1 MTTRTIRVLLLDDS
15 VICRA
20 QLREILEIDDG
31 IQVVGEAHNGDQVL
45 RLIDEVTPH
54 ILLVDLQMPGTGG
67 QETIE
72 RVMAHHPLPILI
84 VTGQPEGVRREA
96 VFEAIRRGA
105 LHLAEKPAHGDQAAE
120 ARLRSTVRELSR
132 VRVVRH
138 VAGKLSRR
146 DGAPGLPTPMPPQP
160 LDGSSSPLLVGVAA
174 SAGGPRPLVSLIASW
189 PSDFPAAVAVVQH
202 LPIGF
207 TAAFAEFLQT
217 RVQLRVSLVKQIT
230 RFEAGHV
237 YLANDDEHLVAL
249 SEKQL
254 GPDRGPAID
263 GHRPAATVL
272 FESLA
277 ARLGARACGVILSG
291 MGKDGVA
298 GLVKMKARGALTLA
312 QEENGCAVYGMP
324 KAALDAGAVVAALDP
339 LAIAREVTT
348 WVSLQPS
355 LRPRPPR

>member
-1 MTTRTIRVLLLDDS
+1 MTIRVLILDDS
-15 VICRA
+15 AICRT
-20 QLREILEIDDG
+20 QLREILEQDDQ
-31 IQVVGEAHNGDQVL
+31 IQVVAEANNGDQVL
-45 RLIDEVTPH
+45 RLIDEASPQ

-72 RVMAHHPLPILI
+72 RVMAHQPLPILI
-84 VTGQPEGVRREA
+84 VTGQPEGVRRQA

-105 LHLAEKPAHGDQAAE
+105 LDLAEKPQHGDAKAE
-120 ARLRSTVRELSR
+120 ARLRAMVRELAR

-146 DGAPGLPTPMPPQP
+146 DGAPGLPTPIPPRP
-160 LDGSSSPLLVGVAA
+160 LDGSSSPLAVGVAA
-174 SAGGPRPLVSLIASW
+174 SAGGPRPLVSLLGAW
-189 PSDFPAAVAVVQH
+189 PVDFAAAVLVVQH
-202 LPIGF
+202 LPNGF
-207 TAAFAEFLQT
+207 TPAFAEFLQS
-217 RVQLRVSLVKQIT
+217 RIALRVTIVTQLT
-230 RFEAGHV
+230 RLEPGRV
-237 YLANDDEHLVAL
+237 YLANDDEHLIAL
-249 SEKQL
+249 SDKQI
-254 GPDRGPAID
+254 GPDRGPALD

-277 ARLGARACGVILSG
+277 ARLGARSCGVILSG

-324 KAALDAGAVVAALDP
+324 KAAVESGAVVAALDP
-339 LAIAREVTT
+339 IALAREVSG

-355 LRPRPPR
+355 GLPRAR

>member
-1 MTTRTIRVLLLDDS
+1 MPIRVLLLDDS
-15 VICRA
+15 AICRA
-20 QLREILEIDDG
+20 QLRDILELDDQ
-31 IQVVGEAHNGDQVL
+31 IEVVAEADNGDQVL
-45 RLIDEVTPH
+45 RLIDEVAPQM
-54 ILLVDLQMPGTGG
+54 LLVDLQMPGTGG

-84 VTGQPEGVRREA
+84 VTGQPEGVRRQA

-105 LHLAEKPAHGDQAAE
+105 LDLAEKPLHGDTKAE
-120 ARLRSTVRELSR
+120 ARLRAMVRELSR

-146 DGAPGLPTPMPPQP
+146 DGAPGLPTPIPPRP
-160 LDGSSSPLLVGVAA
+160 LDGSDSPLVVGVAA
-174 SAGGPRPLVSLIASW
+174 SAGGPRPLVSLLGAW
-189 PSDFPAAVAVVQH
+189 PVDFAAAVTVVQH
-202 LPIGF
+202 LPNGF
-207 TAAFAEFLQT
+207 TRAFAEFLQS
-217 RVQLRVSLVKQIT
+217 RIALRVTIVTQLT
-230 RFEAGHV
+230 RIEPGRV

-254 GPDRGPAID
+254 GPDRSPAVE

-298 GLVKMKARGALTLA
+298 GLSKMKARGALTLA

-324 KAALDAGAVVAALDP
+324 KAALEAGAVVAALDP
-339 LAIAREVTT
+339 LALAREVST

-355 LRPRPPR
+355 QPARGR

>member
-1 MTTRTIRVLLLDDS
+1 MAIRVLLLDDS
-15 VICRA
+15 PICRA
-20 QLREILEIDDG
+20 QLRDILEVDDR
-31 IQVVGEAHNGDQVL
+31 IEVVAEAHNGDQVL
-45 RLIDEVTPH
+45 RLIDEAQPQ

-84 VTGQPEGVRREA
+84 VTGQPEGVRRQA

-105 LHLAEKPAHGDQAAE
+105 LDLAEKPVHGDTKAE
-120 ARLRSTVRELSR
+120 ERLRAMVRELSR

-146 DGAPGLPTPMPPQP
+146 DGAPGLPTPVPPRP
-160 LDGSSSPLLVGVAA
+160 LDGSNSPLVVGVAA
-174 SAGGPRPLVSLIASW
+174 SAGGPRPLVSLLSAW
-189 PSDFPAAVAVVQH
+189 PADFGAAVTVVQH
-202 LPIGF
+202 LPNGF
-207 TAAFAEFLQT
+207 TAAFAEFLQS
-217 RVQLRVSLVKQIT
+217 RVPQRVHVVKQLT

-237 YLANDDEHLVAL
+237 YLASDDVHLVAL
-249 SEKQL
+249 SDKQL
-254 GPDRGPAID
+254 GPDSSPPVD

-277 ARLGARACGVILSG
+277 ARLGARSCGVILSG

-298 GLVKMKARGALTLA
+298 GLSKMKARGALTLA

-324 KAALDAGAVVAALDP
+324 KAALDSGAAVAALDP
-339 LAIAREVTT
+339 VGLAREVST

-355 LRPRPPR
+355 HRPRAK